1 MNVLAFDIE
10 TVPDVD
16 AGRRLYGLE
25 AIQIGRQ
32 CQLRS
37 QAFVAIVHRDNAL
50 PQLVFRDL
58 YAARV

>member
-25 AIQIGRQ
+25 GLSDDQVPLDRLADRIDR
-32 CQLRS
+32 
-37 QAFVAIVHRDNAL
+37 
-50 PQLVFRDL
+50 LVRKQRG
-58 YAARV
+58 A